1 MQVGFELLEV
11 PEGYETDLALV
22 IAPYFDPRFAK
33 RLIKELSPNRVRF
46 VVDDGARPEDIDQLL
61 KACGK
66 TDVKVA
72 LAGAAGIVHI
82 KGFYFEFVKAEGRQ
96 RRKRRFLFGSAN
108 ATEAAFSGKINAEL
122 IADVDLTAGNDAELL
137 VYLEAVRDAIDGE
150 GGGRIKAASFGPLQ
164 HPPTLHMPSFK
175 IFPWLTEARAFD
187 TWLQRGLL
195 AAKYRDAQQFLNVR
209 VKLKSALPKDLVAEI
224 FADQG
229 LVDLEARNAVRFP
242 YIGQL
247 PLEENDD
254 SIASQWKS
262 QYCVWT
268 HLGEWMS
275 SQCHS
280 TIGHTLRAKSSPA
293 REAKVNELLDHADD
307 KKWKSSRRQV
317 FLGALDQTWQRL
329 MAAEINPADYLF
341 SDGKGIDR
349 AAFTKKFDDKI
360 KADLCLAADED
371 FRSRYVDGYEFAKLP
386 RFRQDTAAWNSFV
399 RSWGESIAVEAAKPN
414 TRCKAAK
421 IITSVFDAMGLD
433 IAEMDADDITGKLS
447 KSWEKTV
454 SVADE
459 KKTLGEFVSC
469 YFQPPQK

>member
-1 MQVGFELLEV
+1 MGFDLLEV

-33 RLIKELSPNRVRF
+33 RLIKELSPNCIRF
-46 VVDDGARPEDIDQLL
+46 VLDDGARPEDLDQLL

-66 TDVKVA
+66 TDAKVA
-72 LAGAAGIVHI
+72 LAGAAGIVHL
-82 KGFYFEFVKAEGRQ
+82 KGFYFEFVKVEGRKQ
-96 RRKRRFLFGSAN
+96 RKRRFLFGSAN

-122 IADVDLTAGNDAELL
+122 IADVDLSKGNDAELL
-137 VYLEAVRDAIDGE
+137 GYLEAVRDAIDG
-150 GGGRIKAASFGPLQ
+150 GGRERIKAASFGPLQ
-164 HPPTLHMPSFK
+164 HSPTLHLPSFK
-175 IFPWLTEARAFD
+175 IFPQSTEVHAFD
-187 TWLQRGLL
+187 AWLQRGLL
-195 AAKYRDAQQFLNVR
+195 AAKYRDAQQFLNTR
-209 VKLKSALPKDLVAEI
+209 VKLKNALPKDLVAEI

-229 LVDLEARNAVRFP
+229 LVELDARNAVRYP

-247 PLEENDD
+247 PLEEGDD
-254 SIASQWKS
+254 NIASQWKS

-275 SQCHS
+275 SQCHR

-293 REAKVNELLDHADD
+293 REAKVKELLDHADD
-307 KKWKSSRRQV
+307 KKWKRSRRQD
-317 FLGALDQTWQRL
+317 FLGALEQTWQRL
-329 MAAEINPADYLF
+329 AAAGINPADYLLGDK
-341 SDGKGIDR
+341 DGVDR
-349 AAFTKKFDDKI
+349 GAFTKKFDDKI

-414 TRCKAAK
+414 TRCKVAK
-421 IITSVFDAMGLD
+421 AITSVFDAMGLD
-433 IAEMDADDITGKLS
+433 AAEMDADDITGKLS
-447 KSWEKTV
+447 KSWEKAV

-459 KKTLGEFVSC
+459 RKTLGEFMSG